1 MRKKRFYR
9 NDEPE
14 MLEHIYDKNGYQM
27 VVLVR
32 EDGVQI
38 ARYIHELVAEAFI
51 PNPTGKK
58 YVHHIDGDIT
68 NNRADNLEWSD
79 IPE

>member
-1 MRKKRFYR
+1 MRKKRFCH
-9 NDEPE
+9 DDKPE
-14 MLEHIYDKNGYQM
+14 MLEPIYDKNGYQM

-51 PNPTGKK
+51 PNPAGKK
-58 YVHHIDGDIT
+58 YIRHIDGDIN